1 MYVDLFYYC
10 SPELLLALLREYA
23 RKYSRKYR
31 YLQEFVVVFFFFLL
45 HASQLDTE
53 VRYFIDSTITS
64 RLLWA
69 KQ

>member
-23 RKYSRKYR
+23 RKYR